1 LKKPLAIIGSGI
13 SGLSAAYFLK
23 HQFDVTLF
31 EKNDRLGG
39 HSRTISIT
47 NPKNQKIDVDTG
59 FIVLNDRNYPNLN
72 KLFKHLKVEIVK
84 TDMTFSVSVNQGALE
99 WSGTSIDGFFA
110 QRKNLLNLHMLKGIV
125 DIFTFNKKALKCLE
139 EFPQQTLG
147 QFVDSLGLGTWF
159 RDYYILP
166 MGGAIWSCPYSKILE
181 FPAITFIN
189 FFNNHGLLTINDR
202 PQWYTLKNKSR
213 SYVQAIE
220 QAISPH
226 VKIVKSAIIDCISRT
241 DHGVDVA
248 VRGQNTKNFDEVIFS
263 CHPTEIL
270 KFLKDPSPLERKTLS
285 KFSNQKNVVYTH
297 RDENLMPKR
306 RKCWS
311 SWNYLLNKN
320 DHNQDVCVTY
330 WMNGL
335 QHIDKSSPVFVSLNP
350 NITIDEDKI
359 YDICE
364 FSHPVFDRSAIDAQE
379 EIHKIQGSNKL
390 WFCGAY
396 LKYGFHEDGISS
408 AINVVSTMGKDL
420 LW

>member
-1 LKKPLAIIGSGI
+1 MKKPLAIIGSGI

-23 HQFDVTLF
+23 DQFDVTLF

-39 HSRTISIT
+39 HSRTIT
-47 NPKNQKIDVDTG
+47 VTDLKNQQIDVDTG

-72 KLFKHLKVEIVK
+72 KLFEHLKIDIVK
-84 TDMTFSVSVNQGALE
+84 TEMTFSVSVNQGALE
-99 WSGTSIDGFFA
+99 WSGTSIDSFFA
-110 QRKNLLNLHMLKGIV
+110 QRKNLLNIRMLKGIM

-147 QFVDSLGLGTWF
+147 QFIDSLGLGTWF

-181 FPAITFIN
+181 FPASTFIH
-189 FFNNHGLLTINDR
+189 FFNNHGLLTIDDR
-202 PQWYTLKNKSR
+202 PQWYTLKNKSI
-213 SYVQAIE
+213 SYVQAFE

-226 VKIVKSAIIDCISRT
+226 VKIVKNTTIDYISRT
-241 DHGVDVA
+241 DHGVHITLPGED
-248 VRGQNTKNFDEVIFS
+248 TKNFDEVIFS

-270 KFLKDPSPLERKTLS
+270 KVLKYPSALEQSILS

-335 QHIDKSSPVFVSLNP
+335 QHIDKSSLVFVSLNP
-350 NITIDEDKI
+350 NITINEDKI

-379 EIHKIQGSNKL
+379 QIREIQGTNKL

-396 LKYGFHEDGISS
+396 LRYGFHEDGISS
-408 AINVVSTMGKDL
+408 AINMVRTMGKDL
-420 LW
+420 PW